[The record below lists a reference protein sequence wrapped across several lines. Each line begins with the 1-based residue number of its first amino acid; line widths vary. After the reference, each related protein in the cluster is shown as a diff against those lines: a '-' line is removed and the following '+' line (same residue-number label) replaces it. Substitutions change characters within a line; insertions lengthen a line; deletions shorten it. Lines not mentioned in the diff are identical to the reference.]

1 MQAPKLPSFF
11 KAPNAKNF
19 SFKPRYYDQNKERRE
34 QLIKQGKSPLQF
46 RRTKAKPFIQK
57 GRKYRILFLIIIL
70 SLLAYKLLIN

>member
-1 MQAPKLPSFF
+1 MKAPKIPSFF

-19 SFKPRYYDQNKERRE
+19 TFKPRYYNQNKERRE
-34 QLIKQGKSPLQF
+34 QLIKQGRSPLQF
-46 RRTKAKPFIQK
+46 KRNKVTYPAQK

>member
-11 KAPNAKNF
+11 KAPNAKKF

-34 QLIKQGKSPLQF
+34 QLINKGVSPVQFKSNKVRQSV
-46 RRTKAKPFIQK
+46 QK

-70 SLLAYKLLIN
+70 SLLTYKLLIN